1 MDCQTHINRTLRVC
15 SRNGQLKQG
24 QVKAIRLGDAK
35 SEIGMDDFAEH
46 KVFFGRHRLEHFSW
60 VLCIV
65 FSQVHN
71 DVFHARLLDAMGCRN
86 HKLSRHCK
94 IFVYYK
100 AADNVL
106 IARFFFTQNST
117 ALILGYA
124 NVCLP
129 RQRSK
134 LCNSPAD
141 NAFLNGV
148 LYRTWYAAFEL
159 VLDENKTSN
168 MDIIENQSIDSF
180 LSEHWLPSLYHRP
193 YVGATYSVSASM
205 LVPNFLSSEI

>member
-1 MDCQTHINRTLRVC
+1 MDCQTHIIQTLRVC

-24 QVKAIRLGDAK
+24 QVIAIRLSDAK

-46 KVFFGRHRLEHFSW
+46 KVFFGRHRLEYFSW

-65 FSQVHN
+65 LPQVHN
-71 DVFHARLLDAMGCRN
+71 NVFHARLFDAMGCRN
-86 HKLSRHCK
+86 NKLSRHCK
-94 IFVYYK
+94 ILDIINIRTRLPIMFWSSGY
-100 AADNVL
+100 
-106 IARFFFTQNST
+106 FTQNST

-134 LCNSPAD
+134 RCNSPAD
-141 NAFLNGV
+141 DAFLNGV
-148 LYRTWYAAFEL
+148 LYRMWYAAFEL
-159 VLDENKTSN
+159 VLDENKTSY

-180 LSEHWLPSLYHRP
+180 LNEHWLPS
-193 YVGATYSVSASM
+193 
-205 LVPNFLSSEI
+205 